1 MLIYQSAVIS
11 AYIRQPGYVRQ
22 VRTRRIVTYHALL
35 FELLLL
41 DVYCNITRT
50 GLGLK
55 YVAVQHQRL
64 T

>member
-41 DVYCNITRT
+41 DVHRNSTRT

-55 YVAVQHQRL
+55 YVPVQDQRL